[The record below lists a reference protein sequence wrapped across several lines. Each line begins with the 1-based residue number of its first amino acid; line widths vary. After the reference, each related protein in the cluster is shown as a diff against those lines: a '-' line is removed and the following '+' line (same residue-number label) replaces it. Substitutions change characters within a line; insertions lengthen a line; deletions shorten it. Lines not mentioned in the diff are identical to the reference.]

1 MTRRWIA
8 SFGVPLFTFTCI
20 AATGSAGATTEPGGA
35 DGACDAEITDI
46 AIVSPYY
53 SDQPA
58 TKEVVDAFTAGAEE
72 AGYTVTMVDTRG
84 DLAEVNTEMEN
95 AVAQGADT
103 IVLGM
108 GDPLEF
114 GAGLAAASAAG
125 VPVFGLDAGAADG
138 VTANITSDNEFLGE
152 TSAQQMIDA
161 VGDEGRVVMIHF
173 DPFEPVRLRAEAATA
188 LFEESGIE
196 IIEYIQGDPAD
207 STGFANTT
215 VSDLLSKYPEGEV
228 DGIWVAWDASALGAY
243 QATQE
248 AGRTE
253 VIVTGVDG
261 QDFALVEIA
270 KGENWI
276 ATVRQDWP
284 GIATEA
290 LATID
295 ACSAGTSPAAQVIT
309 VEGQLITAE
318 NAATAGTAASDGT
331 VASEGTAPATTQ
343 RQRRNRAQR
352 HRRVVSALLRG

>member
-161 VGDEGRVVMIHF
+161 VGDEGRVAMIHF

-188 LFEESGIE
+188 LFEENGIE
-196 IIEYIQGDPAD
+196 IIEYVQGDPGRLDRLRQRDRERPARR
-207 STGFANTT
+207 STRRARST
-215 VSDLLSKYPEGEV
+215 
-228 DGIWVAWDASALGAY
+228 ASGRRGTPPPWAPTRPPRRPGAPRSSSP
-243 QATQE
+243 AST
-248 AGRTE
+248 AR
-253 VIVTGVDG
+253 
-261 QDFALVEIA
+261 
-270 KGENWI
+270 
-276 ATVRQDWP
+276 
-284 GIATEA
+284 
-290 LATID
+290 
-295 ACSAGTSPAAQVIT
+295 TSPWPRSPRARTGSPRCARTGRASPPRRWPRSMPARRARPPRRQVIT

-331 VASEGTAPATTQ
+331 VASERHHAASEGTAPSDTA
-343 RQRRNRAQR
+343 
-352 HRRVVSALLRG
+352 G

>member
-8 SFGVPLFTFTCI
+8 ALGVPLFTVTCI

-35 DGACDAEITDI
+35 GGVCDAEITDI

-95 AVAQGADT
+95 ALAQGADT

-114 GAGLAAASAAG
+114 GAGLAAASGAG

-152 TSAQQMIDA
+152 ISAQQMIDA

-173 DPFEPVRLRAEAATA
+173 DPFEPVRLRAR
-188 LFEESGIE
+188 S
-196 IIEYIQGDPAD
+196 
-207 STGFANTT
+207 
-215 VSDLLSKYPEGEV
+215 
-228 DGIWVAWDASALGAY
+228 
-243 QATQE
+243 
-248 AGRTE
+248 
-253 VIVTGVDG
+253 
-261 QDFALVEIA
+261 
-270 KGENWI
+270 
-276 ATVRQDWP
+276 
-284 GIATEA
+284 
-290 LATID
+290 
-295 ACSAGTSPAAQVIT
+295 
-309 VEGQLITAE
+309 
-318 NAATAGTAASDGT
+318 
-331 VASEGTAPATTQ
+331 
-343 RQRRNRAQR
+343 R
-352 HRRVVSALLRG
+352 HRPVRGERHRDHRVHPG